1 MTSLGI
7 LGSGRVAYA
16 LERAFTARDLPVT
29 RMSARD
35 SAAVDVLALD
45 LTVLAVSDD
54 AIGPVAAALAAGT
67 ALTGQ
72 GRGVVHCSGAL
83 DRAVLAPLADRG
95 WITGAWHPM
104 QAFAAPDTPIRA
116 GVTWGI
122 TADPALTPVLLELT
136 AALGG
141 HPLVLRDEDRAR
153 YHAAAAM
160 ASNYTDVLIHHA
172 ALLLED
178 CGLQPDAALHA
189 LLPLV
194 RTSLDGLER
203 TGLPAGLTG
212 PLSRGD
218 VGTIRRHLEA
228 IADRPDTAALYR
240 AAGRATRPL
249 LLARGMD
256 PATADALEAALLDPV
271 DAALPSPVDPAVPV
285 DAAAHDAVDGAF
297 RDGTAAPVDA
307 AQRDLLDTPGT
318 IT

>member
-16 LERAFTARDLPVT
+16 LERAFTARGLPVT
-29 RMSARD
+29 LLSARD
-35 SAAVDVLALD
+35 PDAAGLLARD

-54 AIGPVAAALAAGT
+54 AIGPVAAALASATDTAGT
-67 ALTGQ
+67 TTAGE

-83 DRAVLAPLADRG
+83 DRAPLAPLAARG
-95 WITGAWHPM
+95 WATGAWHPM
-104 QAFAAPDTPIRA
+104 QAFATPDAPVPA

-122 TADPALTPVLLELT
+122 TADPVLTPVLLELT
-136 AALGG
+136 ATLGG

-178 CGLQPDAALHA
+178 CGLTPDAALRA

-203 TGLPAGLTG
+203 AGLPAGLTG

-218 VGTIRRHLEA
+218 VGTVERHLAA

-240 AAGRATRPL
+240 AAGRATLPM

-256 PATADALEAALLDPV
+256 PAAVAAVEAAL
-271 DAALPSPVDPAVPV
+271 
-285 DAAAHDAVDGAF
+285 
-297 RDGTAAPVDA
+297 RDVRPGPDDA
-307 AQRDLLDTPGT
+307 AQRDPLDTPGK